1 MKGTE
6 IIVKALIEAHAVL
19 SSAEMDQ
26 DRQLIFLT
34 PYMIRIRLK

>member
-6 IIVKALIEAHAVL
+6 IIVKALIEEGVDTLFGYPGGQAIDIL
-19 SSAEMDQ
+19 M
-26 DRQLIFLT
+26 